1 MMLCAGGELNKDAC
15 KVYLCKNRFG
25 VKTQTKVDSGG
36 PLTVDLNG
44 KHVLIGVVSW
54 GHGCGEVS

>member
-15 KVYLCKNRFG
+15 QVYFCKKRFS

-54 GHGCGEVS
+54 GQGCGEVS

>member
-1 MMLCAGGELNKDAC
+1 MLCAGGELNKDAC
-15 KVYLCKNRFG
+15 QVYFVRTELALN
-25 VKTQTKVDSGG
+25 TQTKVDSGG

>member
-1 MMLCAGGELNKDAC
+1 MLCAGGELNKDAC
-15 KVYLCKNRFG
+15 KVYFRKNRFS